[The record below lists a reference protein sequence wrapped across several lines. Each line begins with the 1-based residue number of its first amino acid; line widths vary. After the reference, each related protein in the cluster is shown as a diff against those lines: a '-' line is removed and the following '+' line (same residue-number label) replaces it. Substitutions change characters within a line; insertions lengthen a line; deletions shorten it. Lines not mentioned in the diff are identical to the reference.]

1 VLTSL
6 ASATGL
12 AAGGTIFI
20 DRPPEQGYTL
30 SVGPSLWMFQAYPG
44 GKKTDTVLL
53 PGVDLYFANGAF
65 VSTDNG
71 IGWNLSR
78 RDDLQFGPRL
88 WAQLKRKASASP
100 RLAGT
105 ADIGARLEKGAF
117 LNYAPYEFLLVQS
130 SVRYGSGVRS
140 DGLLGEVGLTVGAPV
155 GAHGTLALTLGSTWA
170 NQAYRQSYFGLDEG
184 AAQRSN
190 RSPWQMQSGQQ
201 DTSLAISGEYH
212 LDADWR
218 LSGQWIRARLQ
229 GDAARS
235 PVTESATQSLLSLT
249 LWRRFR

>member
-1 VLTSL
+1 MLTSL
-6 ASATGL
+6 ASTAGL

-20 DRPPEQGYTL
+20 DRPPEQDYTL
-30 SVGPSLWMFQAYPG
+30 SAGPSLWMFQAYPG
-44 GKKTDTVLL
+44 GKKTDTLLL
-53 PGVDLYFANGAF
+53 PGVDLYFANGVF

-130 SVRYGSGVRS
+130 SVRYGSGVRG
-140 DGLLGEVGLTVGAPV
+140 DGLLGEVGLTAGAPL

-190 RSPWQMQSGQQ
+190 RSPWQMQSGLQ

-235 PVTESATQSLLSLT
+235 PVTESATQNLLSLT
-249 LWRRFR
+249 LWRRFK